1 MEQSGSSSVSYTG
14 GRGFESL
21 SRTQDLEEEHYLQ
34 VMYSTRQNAIM
45 AAVAVAAMI
54 IAGTV
59 LT

>member
-1 MEQSGSSSVSYTG
+1 
-14 GRGFESL
+14 
-21 SRTQDLEEEHYLQ
+21 
-34 VMYSTRQNAIM
+34 MYSTRQNAIM